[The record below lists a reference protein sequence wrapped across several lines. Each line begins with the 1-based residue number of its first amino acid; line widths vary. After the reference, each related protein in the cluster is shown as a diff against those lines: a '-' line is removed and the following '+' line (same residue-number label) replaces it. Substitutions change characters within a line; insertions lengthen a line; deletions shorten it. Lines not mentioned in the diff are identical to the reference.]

1 MVRARS
7 RPVSAQGYLVVQLS
21 QAERTVLPDTATD
34 RDTTLTVTI
43 FIVIAKVGD
52 IITARIAIGFT
63 GKQAARV
70 TGPMTKFRPLDVR
83 TERD

>member
-1 MVRARS
+1 
-7 RPVSAQGYLVVQLS
+7 
-21 QAERTVLPDTATD
+21 
-34 RDTTLTVTI
+34 VTI